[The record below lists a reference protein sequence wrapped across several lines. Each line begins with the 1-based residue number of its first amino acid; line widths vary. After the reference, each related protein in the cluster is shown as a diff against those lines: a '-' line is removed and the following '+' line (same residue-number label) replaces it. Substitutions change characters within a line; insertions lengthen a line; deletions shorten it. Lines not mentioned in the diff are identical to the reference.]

1 MEIINKS
8 YPEYGYN
15 VEYRLIKDLLRS
27 EKNKPGLDIEWT
39 VRNEDGDYL
48 MNGLF
53 KSNDYYRSTF
63 NLPVSNM
70 EENIYEI
77 LFYLYFENIK
87 LECIALVEDE
97 DTKGWEKGDE
107 DYNE

>member
-1 MEIINKS
+1 MEIINKK
-8 YPEYGYN
+8 YPEFGYS
-15 VEYRLIKDLLRS
+15 VEYRLIKDLMRS
-27 EKNKPGLDIEWT
+27 ENNKPGVDIEWT

-70 EENIYEI
+70 EENVYES

-87 LECIALVEDE
+87 LECISLVEDKDVE
-97 DTKGWEKGDE
+97 DIEE
-107 DYNE
+107 EM